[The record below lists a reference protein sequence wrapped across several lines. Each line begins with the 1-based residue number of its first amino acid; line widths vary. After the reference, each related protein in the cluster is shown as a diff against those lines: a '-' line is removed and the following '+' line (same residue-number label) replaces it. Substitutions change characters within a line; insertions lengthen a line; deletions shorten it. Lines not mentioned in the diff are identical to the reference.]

1 MTDSASVHRAPLLGA
16 AAASLLFALAACDSP
31 EPAPDRAK
39 PAPAHSSVAAPAA
52 PAAPASGSAPAR
64 PSGAPTGAPSVAAA
78 AAGGTCGAPAG
89 AARVFVSSAAK
100 TADGGAD
107 LVVSDTRVTCSPD
120 GLDPVVEGAGGTGV
134 RTLHLVAGAAVH
146 LLSPDNRLAA
156 ATPADLTGLFAAHAA
171 SRSGTGALG
180 WKGNVFTVRVDGSGR
195 IDFLGQGPWS
205 TLNTAPPK

>member
-1 MTDSASVHRAPLLGA
+1 MRRSGRAA
-16 AAASLLFALAACDSP
+16 W
-31 EPAPDRAK
+31 
-39 PAPAHSSVAAPAA
+39 
-52 PAAPASGSAPAR
+52 
-64 PSGAPTGAPSVAAA
+64 
-78 AAGGTCGAPAG
+78 
-89 AARVFVSSAAK
+89 VFVSSAAK

-107 LVVSDTRVTCSPD
+107 LVVSDTKVTCSPD

-146 LLSPDNRLAA
+146 LLSPDNWPAA

-171 SRSGTGALG
+171 GRSGTGALG

-195 IDFLGQGPWS
+195 IGFLGQGPWS